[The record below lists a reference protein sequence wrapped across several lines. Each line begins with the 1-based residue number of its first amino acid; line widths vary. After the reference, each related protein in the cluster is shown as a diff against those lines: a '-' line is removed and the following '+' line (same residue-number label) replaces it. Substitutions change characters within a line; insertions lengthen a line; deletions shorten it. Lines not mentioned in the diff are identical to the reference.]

1 MKLLIIG
8 LAVCL
13 AKTAEIVLQS
23 LNASLIAKG
32 ERRAAVPSII
42 AECTLWGLVIYSL
55 WAVIG
60 ENGWLMIAY
69 CFGYGAGMLL
79 GSVIESRIAVG
90 TSSIQMIANRD
101 YIDAVKS
108 FLTHKQLGFTIL
120 SGRGARDE
128 SYVIIVILPRK
139 EVKKTIAELE
149 KLCNNKIFI
158 VASEVSQFTGG
169 YSIKQKKH

>member
-1 MKLLIIG
+1 MKILIIS

-23 LNASLIAKG
+23 LNASLMAKG
-32 ERRAAVPSII
+32 ERRAAIPSII
-42 AECTLWGLVIYSL
+42 AECVLWGLVIYSL
-55 WAVIG
+55 WDIVG
-60 ENGWLMIAY
+60 QNGWLMIAY

-90 TSSIQMIANRD
+90 TSSIQMIVNKEH
-101 YIDAVKS
+101 IDVVKN

-149 KLCNNKIFI
+149 RICNNKIFI
-158 VASEVSQFTGG
+158 VTSEVSQFTGG
-169 YSIKQKKH
+169 YSVKQKKH

>member
-101 YIDAVKS
+101 YIDTVKS
-108 FLTHKQLGFTIL
+108 FLTRKQLGFTIL

-139 EVKKTIAELE
+139 DVKKTIAEIE

>member
-32 ERRAAVPSII
+32 KRRAAVPSII

-101 YIDAVKS
+101 YIDTVKS

-120 SGRGARDE
+120 SGCGARDE

-139 EVKKTIAELE
+139 DVKKTIAEIE

-169 YSIKQKKH
+169 YSVKQKKH

>member
-1 MKLLIIG
+1 MILLIIG

-149 KLCNNKIFI
+149 RICNNKIFI
-158 VASEVSQFTGG
+158 VTSEVSQFTGG
-169 YSIKQKKH
+169 YSVKQKKH